1 MKLGGLQFNGPNAGR
16 GTKKRNSNKQVIFQ
30 NYDNN
35 DNINIENEIE
45 ENINEEINNENANM
59 NIYKLPKP
67 RDQSRKVSNR
77 RPKDIVNV
85 SGSYTSLKDYED
97 KINEKMNMRISKD
110 KLIIDGRRQSKSH
123 VPAIRNPGINQKIFL
138 NQPNEDERNNIN
150 KILMNQKEREKFEN
164 LISNNKNNKGLLNP
178 LYGSSS
184 NPIQLFNKAAQ
195 INKYGKIQLNP
206 LNSNANLSNINS
218 INAPPPLLPNKKYKL
233 AQIQVKDY

>member
-110 KLIIDGRRQSKSH
+110 KLVIDGRRQSKSH

-184 NPIQLFNKAAQ
+184 NPIQLFNKT
-195 INKYGKIQLNP
+195 NKIK
-206 LNSNANLSNINS
+206 
-218 INAPPPLLPNKKYKL
+218 
-233 AQIQVKDY
+233 